1 MGRGQVAAKVAG
13 QGLGPKSRRVV
24 IKARLVNLKRAGP
37 RSTSTHIRYLER
49 EGVTREGAPG
59 QAYNTMDDAADT
71 REFEGRGREDRHQ
84 FRFIVSPEDGE
95 DIGELRAFTRQLME
109 QMERDLGTK
118 LEWVAV
124 DHWDT
129 DDPHTH
135 IVLRGKDDAGRDL
148 IIAPDYISRGM
159 QARARELATEWLGP
173 RTELEIR
180 QSLTREV
187 TQERWTSL
195 DTRIAR
201 QMDLG
206 RIDLSAA
213 TQSRDGY
220 DRSLLVGRLRHLATM
235 GLAERVAAD
244 TWAVAPNA
252 EHTLRTLSERGDIIR
267 TMQRALGQAQR
278 ELVIFDPQRSAP
290 VTGRI
295 ADKGLTDE
303 LSDRTYV
310 IVDGIDGRAHY
321 ARLAANVDISDL
333 PAGGVVELRG
343 VIEPRRVDRSI
354 AEMAIDGVYR
364 TETVRQRLAD
374 VLPAVRNRGAVID
387 AQVRRL
393 EALRRGNVVER
404 LDEGVWRVPRDLPES
419 AMRYDQGRLSGV
431 QPVVKSHL
439 SIDQQV
445 RAVGATWLDEQLAR
459 GSAPQLSVGFGATVQ
474 RALDDRKLFLVEQG
488 FAGRRGQHV
497 VLAKNLLST
506 LRTKELESAARRVE
520 SDTGLVYRPT
530 PDGDRVSGTYRRSLL
545 LASGRFAMIDD
556 GVGFSLV
563 PWRPVI
569 EARLGQS
576 VSAIVRG
583 QAVSWDIGRSLSR

>member
-1 MGRGQVAAKVAG
+1 
-13 QGLGPKSRRVV
+13 
-24 IKARLVNLKRAGP
+24 
-37 RSTSTHIRYLER
+37 
-49 EGVTREGAPG
+49 
-59 QAYNTMDDAADT
+59 MDDMADT
-71 REFEGRGREDRHQ
+71 KEFEERGREDRHQ

-95 DIGELRAFTRQLME
+95 DIGDLRAFTRQLMD

-118 LEWVAV
+118 LEWIAV

-135 IVLRGKDDAGRDL
+135 IVLRGIDDSGKDL

-159 QARARELATEWLGP
+159 QARARELATEWLGL
-173 RTELEIR
+173 RTEQEIR
-180 QSLTREV
+180 RSLTREV

-195 DTRIAR
+195 DVQIAR
-201 QMDLG
+201 QVDSG

-213 TQSRDGY
+213 PLTREGF

-235 GLAERVAAD
+235 GLTERVAAD
-244 TWAVAPNA
+244 IWTVAPEA
-252 EHTLRTLSERGDIIR
+252 EHTLRTLSERGDIVR
-267 TMQRALGQAQR
+267 TMQRALGQAQQR
-278 ELVIFDPQRSAP
+278 ELAIFDPKRSNP
-290 VTGRI
+290 VIGRI

-321 ARLAANVDISDL
+321 ARLAANVDIADL
-333 PAGGVVELRG
+333 PMGGVVELRG
-343 VIEPRRVDRSI
+343 VTEPRRVDRSI
-354 AEMAIDGVYR
+354 AELAIEGVYR
-364 TETVRQRLAD
+364 TETARQRLAEAI
-374 VLPAVRNRGAVID
+374 PAVRNPASIID

-404 LDEGVWRVPRDLPES
+404 LGDGVWRLPRDLPET
-419 AMRYDQGRLSGV
+419 AMRYDQSRLSGV
-431 QPVVKSHL
+431 QPVVRSHL
-439 SIDQQV
+439 PVERQV
-445 RAVGATWLDEQLAR
+445 RAIGATWLDERLTR
-459 GSAPQLSVGFGATVQ
+459 DSAPQSSVGFGATV
-474 RALDDRKLFLVEQG
+474 RHALDDRQAFLVEQG
-488 FAGRRGQHV
+488 LAERRGQHI
-497 VLAKNLLST
+497 VLARNLLST
-506 LRTKELESAARRVE
+506 LRAKELETAARGIE
-520 SDTGLVYRPT
+520 SGTGLVYRHT
-530 PDGDRVSGTYRRSLL
+530 SDGDRVSGTYRRSLL

-583 QAVSWDIGRSLSR
+583 PAVSWDIGRGLSR

>member
-1 MGRGQVAAKVAG
+1 M
-13 QGLGPKSRRVV
+13 
-24 IKARLVNLKRAGP
+24 LKR
-37 RSTSTHIRYLER
+37 E
-49 EGVTREGAPG
+49 
-59 QAYNTMDDAADT
+59 
-71 REFEGRGREDRHQ
+71 
-84 FRFIVSPEDGE
+84 
-95 DIGELRAFTRQLME
+95 
-109 QMERDLGTK
+109 
-118 LEWVAV
+118 
-124 DHWDT
+124 
-129 DDPHTH
+129 
-135 IVLRGKDDAGRDL
+135 
-148 IIAPDYISRGM
+148 
-159 QARARELATEWLGP
+159 
-173 RTELEIR
+173 
-180 QSLTREV
+180 
-187 TQERWTSL
+187 
-195 DTRIAR
+195 
-201 QMDLG
+201 
-206 RIDLSAA
+206 
-213 TQSRDGY
+213 GY
-220 DRSLLVGRLRHLATM
+220 DRNLLVGRLRHLATM
-235 GLAERVAAD
+235 GLAERVSAD
-244 TWAVAPNA
+244 SWTVAPNV
-252 EHTLRTLSERGDIIR
+252 EHTLRALGERGDTIR
-267 TMQRALGQAQR
+267 IMQRALGQTQR
-278 ELVIFDPQRSAP
+278 EIVIFDPKRSKP
-290 VTGRI
+290 VIGRI

-303 LSDRTYV
+303 LSDQSYV

-333 PAGGVVELRG
+333 QAGGVVELRG

-439 SIDQQV
+439 SVDQQV

-459 GSAPQLSVGFGATVQ
+459 GSAPQSSAGFGATVQ
-474 RALDDRKLFLVEQG
+474 QALEDRKLFLVEQG
-488 FAGRRGQHV
+488 LAERRGQHI
-497 VLAKNLLST
+497 VLARNLLST
-506 LRTKELESAARRVE
+506 LRNKELASTARNIE

-530 PDGDRVSGTYRRSLL
+530 SDGDRVSGTYRRTLL

-583 QAVSWDIGRSLSR
+583 QAVSWDIGRQMSR